1 MYKYQITFRLIILM
15 FEQRIFN
22 ALSLSSSESFN
33 LKEYVTNTQTKR
45 HIFILFIM
53 NKYNIKNKTNPIS

>member
-33 LKEYVTNTQTKR
+33 LKEYVTNIQTKR

-53 NKYNIKNKTNPIS
+53 NKYNIKSITNPIS